1 MRGPVPRMPQLKRTA
16 EAQSAQSKDIKGINR
31 LKNRGITFKAGI
43 KRSIFTF
50 NYLSVLCVFAVRN
63 EYTAEVL

>member
-1 MRGPVPRMPQLKRTA
+1 MRSPVPRMPQLKRTA
-16 EAQSAQSKDIKGINR
+16 EAQSAQSKDIK
-31 LKNRGITFKAGI
+31 GITFKAGI